1 MVGWFGFAMGS
12 DASLAFGQSAQAS
25 EPSIVHE
32 LIDPDNGV
40 LHDLGV
46 ELRT

>member
-1 MVGWFGFAMGS
+1 V
-12 DASLAFGQSAQAS
+12 QAN